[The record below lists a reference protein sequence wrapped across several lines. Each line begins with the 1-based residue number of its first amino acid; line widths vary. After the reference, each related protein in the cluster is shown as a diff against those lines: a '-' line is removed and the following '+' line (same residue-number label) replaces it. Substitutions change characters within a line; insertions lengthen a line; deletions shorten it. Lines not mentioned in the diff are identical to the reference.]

1 MECLYHEA
9 IAETAANVRTLSYD
23 EKKSPL
29 CDEKLINSFLD
40 QIIEFKLMLND
51 KTSRINAINE
61 SFEKLTWF
69 TDLDQDCLMKV
80 NDIISSAKDLRSSLV
95 RQYVSMDFLRIK
107 GIAKDEIRDFK
118 SSIDDLREAYED
130 LESVFFYLPEM
141 PDFKETTRLLSL
153 V

>member
-9 IAETAANVRTLSYD
+9 IAETAANIRTLSYD

-95 RQYVSMDFLRIK
+95 RQYVSMDFLRTK

-118 SSIDDLREAYED
+118 SSIDDLKEAYED